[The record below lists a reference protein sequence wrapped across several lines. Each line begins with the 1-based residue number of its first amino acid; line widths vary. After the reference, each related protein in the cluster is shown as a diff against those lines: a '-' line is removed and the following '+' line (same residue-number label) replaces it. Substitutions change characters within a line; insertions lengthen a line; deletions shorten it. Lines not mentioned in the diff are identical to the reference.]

1 MSAMEEH
8 WEFFVSSVK
17 VKAESHTG
25 AARFWGTVD
34 TFFGLSLIFLSG
46 ITSIKVLYRVSI

>member
-8 WEFFVSSVK
+8 WEFFVSSGK

-25 AARFWGTVD
+25 AARFWGTID